1 MEQDLIDS
9 PAENRASPEDTDKD
23 VPADKGALEDVASLC
38 DPSPGTPQKLSP
50 AEAVLAG
57 DDLSVPVFTYMV
69 YGLFSGFLIVLI
81 LIAIVAYII
90 SFTSPEGINDWLML
104 KEATKMKVLCGLR
117 FMPAPGFADPTDPRI
132 KQIVESLSSTYAPF
146 DGAAFMWNSP
156 ETKQEIMLYENLRT
170 YLPGANYKIIAHIL
184 PAYLDTYDFANMNKY
199 VDTIVVSTHNFAVAG
214 RAFPPCMYDNG
225 GIMDVV
231 DKNLVDVL
239 NRILTAAPFLSTS
252 LVPTVSTIGK
262 KYVFEDASKTGVGD
276 RVDLTKPVERFS
288 LYKTEL
294 VKKKHLLGI
303 AVLHIEQDDLEACSI
318 DKKPYLLSAV
328 HDGLNVH

>member
-1 MEQDLIDS
+1 
-9 PAENRASPEDTDKD
+9 
-23 VPADKGALEDVASLC
+23 
-38 DPSPGTPQKLSP
+38 
-50 AEAVLAG
+50 
-57 DDLSVPVFTYMV
+57 
-69 YGLFSGFLIVLI
+69 
-81 LIAIVAYII
+81 
-90 SFTSPEGINDWLML
+90 ML

-117 FMPAPGFADPTDPRI
+117 FMPAPGFTNTTDPRI

-231 DKNLVDVL
+231 DKNLL
-239 NRILTAAPFLSTS
+239 CQEKSSWMIQLES
-252 LVPTVSTIGK
+252 
-262 KYVFEDASKTGVGD
+262 
-276 RVDLTKPVERFS
+276 LTKCEIAFNNNKEWIGFESPTSVAF
-288 LYKTEL
+288 KTEL

-303 AVLHIEQDDLEACSI
+303 AVLHIEQDDLEACST

-328 HDGLNVH
+328 HDGLHVH

>member
-1 MEQDLIDS
+1 
-9 PAENRASPEDTDKD
+9 
-23 VPADKGALEDVASLC
+23 
-38 DPSPGTPQKLSP
+38 
-50 AEAVLAG
+50 
-57 DDLSVPVFTYMV
+57 
-69 YGLFSGFLIVLI
+69 
-81 LIAIVAYII
+81 
-90 SFTSPEGINDWLML
+90 
-104 KEATKMKVLCGLR
+104 MKVLCGLR
-117 FMPAPGFADPTDPRI
+117 FMPAPGFTNTTDPRI

-252 LVPTVSTIGK
+252 VVPTVSTIGK

-288 LYKTEL
+288 LYKLCQEKSSWMIQLESLTKCEIAFNNNKEWIGFESPTSVTFKTEL

-303 AVLHIEQDDLEACSI
+303 AVLHIEQDDLEACST

-328 HDGLNVH
+328 HDGLHVH